1 MSLIQDALKRQQ
13 EEMNKK
19 TDAPATPATPHV
31 KIPLRMMGQP
41 TGAPRPPET
50 PARPASP
57 VPPLPLPPPIKTEP
71 RIETTEPK
79 PEIQPGVPDRNEPE
93 SEKRSPALLIIALM
107 AVILLLAAGG
117 LYWAWPLLLPKLPKP
132 PPPAPVAAAIPP
144 PSPIP
149 PPAVTPPAVT
159 PPVAVLNTVTAAAPA
174 KVLTVDTN
182 EVSTLQPEA
191 VPGPTEQ
198 LALPVVRDEPPPSL
212 FVPPP
217 PKAEAAAP
225 VLWPA
230 IKLTGMVKLG
240 GTAAALINGRVVA
253 PGESIEDV
261 TLISVKKEGALL
273 RYKTEERLLRVG
285 ETAR

>member
-19 TDAPATPATPHV
+19 ADAPATPAAPHA

-41 TGAPRPPET
+41 PGAAQPPE
-50 PARPASP
+50 PAAQHAVPAQPLP
-57 VPPLPLPPPIKTEP
+57 VPPSPAKPDP
-71 RIETTEPK
+71 RVEAAETK
-79 PEIQPGVPDRNEPE
+79 PETQPGTPERNEPE
-93 SEKRSPALLIIALM
+93 SEKRSPAPMIIALM
-107 AVILLLAAGG
+107 ALILLLAAGG
-117 LYWAWPLLLPKLPKP
+117 LYWAWPLLLPKTTKPAPPARAVATAPKP
-132 PPPAPVAAAIPP
+132 APAPPAG
-144 PSPIP
+144 
-149 PPAVTPPAVT
+149 
-159 PPVAVLNTVTAAAPA
+159 AVLNTVTAAAPA
-174 KVLTVDTN
+174 KVSTGDTN
-182 EVSTLQPEA
+182 EVSTLQPET
-191 VPGPTEQ
+191 VPGPAEQ
-198 LALPVVRDEPPPSL
+198 LAMPVVRDETPPTL
-212 FVPPP
+212 FVAPP
-217 PKAEAAAP
+217 PKPEAAAP